1 LTTEA
6 PGAGLLSRLLAFLY
20 AHGRYPPPPVGPV
33 YCDGALGMEYP
44 LQDKI
49 LNPLAPASRM
59 VRREATLASP
69 LPPGIALVV

>member
-1 LTTEA
+1 MGSLTTEA
-6 PGAGLLSRLLAFLY
+6 PGAGQSSRLLAFLY

-49 LNPLAPASRM
+49 LSPSL
-59 VRREATLASP
+59 RRAAEGGYATGRL
-69 LPPGIALVV
+69 GFMIREV